1 MLNQAAVLRH
11 VLTPRE
17 IKLALTAGEPI
28 WQRRSADFCD
38 LLFSRGQIAR
48 PVSFARIRSQQR
60 EGEEGDRNRDNNCER
75 ERREIRYS
83 VGFSVREVASR

>member
-60 EGEEGDRNRDNNCER
+60 EGEEGGSE
-75 ERREIRYS
+75 S
-83 VGFSVREVASR
+83 G

>member
-28 WQRRSADFCD
+28 WQRRPTRSADFCD

-60 EGEEGDRNRDNNCER
+60 EEEEGG
-75 ERREIRYS
+75 S
-83 VGFSVREVASR
+83 G